1 MWFAIFDFEYKKDR
15 DSKKMASMG
24 PTECQMGDQKLFMRN
39 PQLYKLGMN
48 GSCFSLPILGYWI
61 LYAIW
66 HAFVIFNINFYTLS
80 QEDAMAS
87 NG

>member
-1 MWFAIFDFEYKKDR
+1 MYNITMTSLPIMWLAIFDFEYEKDR
-15 DSKKMASMG
+15 SDKGQVASKL
-24 PTECQMGDQKLFMRN
+24 GDAKLFMRN

-66 HAFVIFNINFYTLS
+66 HAFVVYNLNFYTLS
-80 QEDAMAS
+80 
-87 NG
+87 